1 MNEWKNDVKKKDAWA
16 NFISKWIFI
25 LWMSV
30 NKLRSSP
37 QWSATEGSN
46 TNLKVAASLQNPPTH
61 IFMCHAASN
70 FAWITR
76 SAFWPTKSY
85 TSRSKVTQLETQN
98 ILRDLKHCIS
108 SIVNTKYRASIY
120 TTIQCRIWRW
130 EEFNA
135 LMRWRQSAKQHF
147 TYNSINWPQKE
158 DLFIRLYSFVA
169 FTTERK
175 SFCTRTISGIKT
187 CPDTG
192 PLLQCSN
199 GLKEDRSIN
208 L

>member
-1 MNEWKNDVKKKDAWA
+1 MLRKRMREQILSVSEYLYSECRVINCDHHRSDRLRKEVTQIWKSQHHYK
-16 NFISKWIFI
+16 
-25 LWMSV
+25 
-30 NKLRSSP
+30 
-37 QWSATEGSN
+37 
-46 TNLKVAASLQNPPTH
+46 TH
-61 IFMCHAASN
+61 AYFMFHAASN

-76 SAFWPTKSY
+76 SAFWPTKS
-85 TSRSKVTQLETQN
+85 KVTQLETQN
-98 ILRDLKHCIS
+98 IWRALKHCIL

-158 DLFIRLYSFVA
+158 GLFIRLYSFVA

-199 GLKEDRSIN
+199 GLKENRSID

>member
-46 TNLKVAASLQNPPTH
+46 TNLKVAASLQNPR
-61 IFMCHAASN
+61 IFSCS
-70 FAWITR
+70 
-76 SAFWPTKSY
+76 FWPTKSY

-199 GLKEDRSIN
+199 GLKEDRSID